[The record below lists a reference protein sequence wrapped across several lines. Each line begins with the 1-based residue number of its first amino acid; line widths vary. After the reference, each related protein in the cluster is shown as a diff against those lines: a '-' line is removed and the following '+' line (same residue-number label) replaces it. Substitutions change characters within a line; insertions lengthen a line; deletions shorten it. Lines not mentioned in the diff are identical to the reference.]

1 MKVTT
6 EMFWDQYG
14 DARSLCQN
22 VRAMGQFANV
32 SSLLGC
38 TVGYFEIKM
47 LLKHLIYLKSPFDP
61 TPGSCGDAS
70 GICVTVSGA
79 WNTCLT
85 STAKEVG
92 AGKPFFTI
100 SASSEFC
107 VKI

>member
-1 MKVTT
+1 MH
-6 EMFWDQYG
+6 
-14 DARSLCQN
+14 
-22 VRAMGQFANV
+22 
-32 SSLLGC
+32 
-38 TVGYFEIKM
+38 
-47 LLKHLIYLKSPFDP
+47 LKQIHLKSPFDP
-61 TPGSCGDAS
+61 TPGSCVDAS

-92 AGKPFFTI
+92 TGKPFFTI